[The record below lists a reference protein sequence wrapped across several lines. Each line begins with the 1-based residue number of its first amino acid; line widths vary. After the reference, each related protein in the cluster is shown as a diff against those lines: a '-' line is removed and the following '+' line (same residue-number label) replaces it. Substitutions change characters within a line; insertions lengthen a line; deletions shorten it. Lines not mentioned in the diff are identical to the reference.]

1 MAICAYWS
9 CSFSGSPS
17 QRELPLFGSAHRHSQ
32 TTLCSHGVRAVSA
45 VSFGGG
51 ELVFGLGASIFG
63 VMFVGIACA
72 GAYAMTRRVNPAQED
87 RPSPQG
93 PYASSVR
100 GTPCSDLR
108 AHTSFH
114 EDSVRLCDKQFAIIG
129 SANTNQRGWTHDSEI
144 CAGIYDES
152 TNDHASYSFA
162 HRLRVALWAEHLNM
176 NTADG
181 HAQLADGVASAANW
195 LLPGSN
201 VDVFAENVGQDSE
214 FRQLAPLL
222 FVDPDGS

>member
-1 MAICAYWS
+1 MRVLVMLLLGLTFAAGITALW
-9 CSFSGSPS
+9 FGAPALADDVVFARRAGSV
-17 QRELPLFGSAHRHSQ
+17 GS
-32 TTLCSHGVRAVSA
+32 LVR
-45 VSFGGG
+45 GG